1 MEAFEENLSGL
12 MSRPAALQERI
23 FTRVFE
29 QAEIAKF
36 SSLELKQYEDSINAY
51 RAILNALNTAK
62 KESFEEGH
70 EKGLAEG
77 HEKGLVEGHEKGL
90 AEGRQQEKTSI
101 ALSLKRSGVPVEV
114 IVQATGLTEMEI
126 RKL

>member
-1 MEAFEENLSGL
+1 MEAFEEKNLFGL
-12 MSRPAALQERI
+12 MSRPAARQERI

-51 RAILNALNTAK
+51 RDILNALNTAK

-70 EKGLAEG
+70 EMGLA
-77 HEKGLVEGHEKGL
+77 EGHEKGL
-90 AEGRQQEKTSI
+90 AEGRQQEKTAI
-101 ALSLKRSGVPVEV
+101 VLILKRSGVP
-114 IVQATGLTEMEI
+114 TGMVTLY
-126 RKL
+126 

>member
-1 MEAFEENLSGL
+1 MEAFEEKNLSGL

-51 RAILNALNTAK
+51 RDILNALNTAK
-62 KESFEEGH
+62 KESFAE
-70 EKGLAEG
+70 GLA
-77 HEKGLVEGHEKGL
+77 EGHEKGL
-90 AEGRQQEKTSI
+90 AEGRQQEKTAI
-101 ALSLKRSGVPVEV
+101 ALSLKRSGVPTEV
-114 IVQATGLTEMEI
+114 IMQATGLTEKETQ
-126 RKL
+126 KL

>member
-1 MEAFEENLSGL
+1 MEAFEEKNLSGL

-51 RAILNALNTAK
+51 RDILNALNTAK
-62 KESFEEGH
+62 KESF
-70 EKGLAEG
+70 AE
-77 HEKGLVEGHEKGL
+77 GL
-90 AEGRQQEKTSI
+90 AEGRQQEKTAI
-101 ALSLKRSGVPVEV
+101 ALSLKRSGVPTEV
-114 IVQATGLTEMEI
+114 IIQATGLTKKEI
-126 RKL
+126 QEL

>member
-36 SSLELKQYEDSINAY
+36 SSLELKQYEDSIS
-51 RAILNALNTAK
+51 L
-62 KESFEEGH
+62 
-70 EKGLAEG
+70 
-77 HEKGLVEGHEKGL
+77 LVNL
-90 AEGRQQEKTSI
+90 P
-101 ALSLKRSGVPVEV
+101 SLR
-114 IVQATGLTEMEI
+114 
-126 RKL
+126 